1 MTCSY
6 LWLLEERAVSLEKK
20 RRGPIEDLFRRYNR
34 QDLVSNGIKGLGVE
48 VSKREREKNQDGARI
63 SGLE

>member
-1 MTCSY
+1 M
-6 LWLLEERAVSLEKK
+6 LEERAVSLEMK

-48 VSKREREKNQDGARI
+48 VSKRERKREESRWCSNFWA
-63 SGLE
+63 